1 MSSKKRK
8 WLVIGLLIVVLFS
21 YPIATEIAS
30 SEPNGYVI
38 NEATLYSGPSYNA
51 SGYHI
56 DLDHDAGDYA
66 FDGGD
71 YIEVLKWLE
80 REQLPDIGYTFHLHT
95 MNPVGRDNM
104 RTIINYNGWVES
116 N

>member
-1 MSSKKRK
+1 MYLWVDDLRDPPKDGND
-8 WLVIGLLIVVLFS
+8 WLWARTVR
-21 YPIATEIAS
+21 
-30 SEPNGYVI
+30 
-38 NEATLYSGPSYNA
+38 EAKTAIMFYEKNRSQDA
-51 SGYHI
+51 IHI
-56 DLDHDAGDYA
+56 DLDHDAGEYA

-80 REQLPDIGYTFHLHT
+80 RQQLPDTGYTFHLHT

>member
-1 MSSKKRK
+1 MYLWVDDLREPPKDGNDWLWARSVLEAKTAIMLYERQRSKDA
-8 WLVIGLLIVVLFS
+8 I
-21 YPIATEIAS
+21 Y
-30 SEPNGYVI
+30 
-38 NEATLYSGPSYNA
+38 
-51 SGYHI
+51 I

-80 REQLPDIGYTFHLHT
+80 REQLPDTGYTFHLHT

-104 RTIINYNGWVES
+104 RAIINSNCWVES

>member
-1 MSSKKRK
+1 MYLWVDDLREPPKTGTK
-8 WLVIGLLIVVLFS
+8 WIWARSVR
-21 YPIATEIAS
+21 
-30 SEPNGYVI
+30 
-38 NEATLYSGPSYNA
+38 EAETAIMFYESQRSQHFI
-51 SGYHI
+51 HI

-66 FDGGD
+66 WDGGD

-80 REQLPDIGYTFHLHT
+80 REQLPDMGYTFQLHT

-104 RTIINYNGWVES
+104 RAIINSNGWVEL

>member
-1 MSSKKRK
+1 MYLWVDDLREPPKDGNDWFWARSVSEAKTAIVLYERQRSKDA
-8 WLVIGLLIVVLFS
+8 I
-21 YPIATEIAS
+21 
-30 SEPNGYVI
+30 
-38 NEATLYSGPSYNA
+38 
-51 SGYHI
+51 HI
-56 DLDHDAGDYA
+56 DLDYDAGDYA

-80 REQLPDIGYTFHLHT
+80 REQLPDTGYTFHLHT

>member
-1 MSSKKRK
+1 MYLWVDDLREPPKDGNDWFWARSVSEAKTAIVLYERQRSKDA
-8 WLVIGLLIVVLFS
+8 I
-21 YPIATEIAS
+21 
-30 SEPNGYVI
+30 
-38 NEATLYSGPSYNA
+38 
-51 SGYHI
+51 HI

-80 REQLPDIGYTFHLHT
+80 REQLPDTGYTFHFHT

>member
-1 MSSKKRK
+1 MYLWVDDLR
-8 WLVIGLLIVVLFS
+8 
-21 YPIATEIAS
+21 
-30 SEPNGYVI
+30 EPPKDGNDWFWARSV
-38 NEATLYSGPSYNA
+38 NEAKTAIVLYERQRSKDA
-51 SGYHI
+51 IHI

-80 REQLPDIGYTFHLHT
+80 REQLPDTGYTFHFHT

-104 RTIINYNGWVES
+104 RTIINYNGWWEIR
-116 N
+116 

>member
-1 MSSKKRK
+1 MYLWVDDLRHPPKDGNDWLWARSVREAETAIMLYERQSSQDA
-8 WLVIGLLIVVLFS
+8 I
-21 YPIATEIAS
+21 
-30 SEPNGYVI
+30 
-38 NEATLYSGPSYNA
+38 
-51 SGYHI
+51 HI
-56 DLDHDAGDYA
+56 DLDHDAGEYA

-80 REQLPDIGYTFHLHT
+80 RQQLPDTGYTFHLHT

>member
-1 MSSKKRK
+1 MYLWVDDLRHPPKDGNDWLWARSVRQAETAIMLYERQSSQDA
-8 WLVIGLLIVVLFS
+8 I
-21 YPIATEIAS
+21 Y
-30 SEPNGYVI
+30 
-38 NEATLYSGPSYNA
+38 
-51 SGYHI
+51 I

-80 REQLPDIGYTFHLHT
+80 REQLPDTGYTFHLHT

>member
-1 MSSKKRK
+1 MYLWVDDLREPPKDGNDWFWARSVSEAKTAIVLYERQRSKDA
-8 WLVIGLLIVVLFS
+8 I
-21 YPIATEIAS
+21 
-30 SEPNGYVI
+30 
-38 NEATLYSGPSYNA
+38 
-51 SGYHI
+51 HI

-80 REQLPDIGYTFHLHT
+80 REQLPDTGYTFHLHT

>member
-1 MSSKKRK
+1 MYLWVADLREPPKDGNDWLWARSVSEAKTAIVLYERQRSKAA
-8 WLVIGLLIVVLFS
+8 I
-21 YPIATEIAS
+21 
-30 SEPNGYVI
+30 
-38 NEATLYSGPSYNA
+38 
-51 SGYHI
+51 HI

-80 REQLPDIGYTFHLHT
+80 RQQLPDTGYTFHLHT

-104 RTIINYNGWVES
+104 RTIINYNGWVEI

>member
-1 MSSKKRK
+1 MYLWVDDLREPPKDGNDWFWARSVSEAKTAIVLYERQRSKGA
-8 WLVIGLLIVVLFS
+8 I
-21 YPIATEIAS
+21 
-30 SEPNGYVI
+30 
-38 NEATLYSGPSYNA
+38 
-51 SGYHI
+51 HI

-80 REQLPDIGYTFHLHT
+80 REQLPDTGYTFHFHT

-104 RTIINYNGWVES
+104 RAIINSKGWTEIR
-116 N
+116 

>member
-1 MSSKKRK
+1 MYLWVDDLREPPKDGNEWFWARSVSEAKTAIMFYERQCSKDA
-8 WLVIGLLIVVLFS
+8 I
-21 YPIATEIAS
+21 
-30 SEPNGYVI
+30 
-38 NEATLYSGPSYNA
+38 
-51 SGYHI
+51 HI

-80 REQLPDIGYTFHLHT
+80 REQLPDTGYTFHLHT

>member
-1 MSSKKRK
+1 MYLWVDDLREPPKDGNDWLWARSVSEAKTAIVLHDRQRSKDA
-8 WLVIGLLIVVLFS
+8 I
-21 YPIATEIAS
+21 
-30 SEPNGYVI
+30 
-38 NEATLYSGPSYNA
+38 
-51 SGYHI
+51 HI

-80 REQLPDIGYTFHLHT
+80 REQLPDTGYTFHLHT

>member
-1 MSSKKRK
+1 MYLWIDDLREPPKDGNDWFWARSVSEAKTAIVLYERQRSKDA
-8 WLVIGLLIVVLFS
+8 I
-21 YPIATEIAS
+21 
-30 SEPNGYVI
+30 
-38 NEATLYSGPSYNA
+38 
-51 SGYHI
+51 HI

-80 REQLPDIGYTFHLHT
+80 REQLPDTGYTFHLHT
-95 MNPVGRDNM
+95 MNPIGRDNM

>member
-1 MSSKKRK
+1 MFLWVDDLREPPKNGGIE
-8 WLVIGLLIVVLFS
+8 WLWARSVR
-21 YPIATEIAS
+21 
-30 SEPNGYVI
+30 
-38 NEATLYSGPSYNA
+38 EAETAIMFYERQYWNDDIL
-51 SGYHI
+51 I

-80 REQLPDIGYTFHLHT
+80 RKQLPDLGYTFHLHT

-104 RTIINYNGWVES
+104 RAIINSNGWREIK
-116 N
+116 

>member
-1 MSSKKRK
+1 MYLWVDDLREPPKDGNDWFWARSVSEAKTAIVLYERQRSKGA
-8 WLVIGLLIVVLFS
+8 I
-21 YPIATEIAS
+21 
-30 SEPNGYVI
+30 
-38 NEATLYSGPSYNA
+38 
-51 SGYHI
+51 HI

-80 REQLPDIGYTFHLHT
+80 REQLPDTGYTFHFHT

>member
-1 MSSKKRK
+1 MYLWVDDLREPPKDGNDWFWARSVSEAKTAIVLYERQRSKGA
-8 WLVIGLLIVVLFS
+8 I
-21 YPIATEIAS
+21 
-30 SEPNGYVI
+30 
-38 NEATLYSGPSYNA
+38 
-51 SGYHI
+51 HI
-56 DLDHDAGDYA
+56 DLDYDAGDYA

-80 REQLPDIGYTFHLHT
+80 REQLPDTGYTFHFHT

>member
-1 MSSKKRK
+1 MFLWVDDLREPPKNGSIE
-8 WLVIGLLIVVLFS
+8 WLWARSVR
-21 YPIATEIAS
+21 
-30 SEPNGYVI
+30 
-38 NEATLYSGPSYNA
+38 EAETAIMFYERQYWNDDIL
-51 SGYHI
+51 I

-80 REQLPDIGYTFHLHT
+80 REQLPDMGYAFHLHT

-104 RTIINYNGWVES
+104 RTIINSNGWREIK
-116 N
+116 

>member
-1 MSSKKRK
+1 MYLWVDDLREPPKEGNDWLWARSVSEAKTAIVLYDRQRSKDA
-8 WLVIGLLIVVLFS
+8 I
-21 YPIATEIAS
+21 
-30 SEPNGYVI
+30 
-38 NEATLYSGPSYNA
+38 
-51 SGYHI
+51 HI

-80 REQLPDIGYTFHLHT
+80 REQLPDTGYTFHLHT